1 MLQLAVWEG
10 DEELSAEVAEL
21 SGGKALV
28 RVARHPGPLSGPEFD
43 LLVVSPHAS
52 GWAGAGE
59 LRCRAA
65 LVPGGHAALARC
77 LPARLLVSYGM
88 GRADTLTLS
97 SLRDGRAAVCV
108 QREFTS
114 FTGLPVERQEVMLPY
129 HGTPPELYLAL
140 AGTALLLYGPVAH
153 GGKLW

>member
-28 RVARHPGPLSGPEFD
+28 RVARQPGPLAGQQFD
-43 LLVVSPHAS
+43 LLVVSPHAC

-59 LRCRAA
+59 LCCRAA
-65 LVPGGHAALARC
+65 LVPGGHAALARR
-77 LPARLLVSYGM
+77 LPARVLVSYGM
-88 GRADTLTLS
+88 GLADTLTLS

-108 QREFTS
+108 QREFTAL
-114 FTGLPVERQEVMLPY
+114 TGCPVERQELMLPY
-129 HGTPPELYLAL
+129 HGSPPELYLAL